1 MDYEG
6 CGEREPIC
14 EVRCPKTLRNTSQ
27 HRRAA
32 ILVLGVARSGTS
44 VLAHVLNVL
53 GAALP
58 EQLLGA
64 SHGNPLGHWEPA
76 RLLQI
81 NEEILG
87 SIGRSWPDPRAISAD
102 WFRSKTAYE
111 FQERI
116 VAEIARSYGDAPL
129 IVIKEPRICRIAP
142 LYLDALDVLNIEPLV
157 VLPVRHPAEVIQSI
171 SERDGNDQRTDELI
185 WLRDLIEAEHASR
198 ATLRVWT
205 SFEHLLA
212 DWQGTAQSISSK
224 LGITWPNQPD
234 IVAAEVGR
242 ILKPRHRHYQAPSD
256 SVSLPLGDWAVQTW
270 RAAQYALSGNEPQ
283 AQDLFDRIR
292 KAICEFDRLNVPQQE
307 WIERRLTEMTQ
318 TIEAM
323 NREIVAIHA
332 SRSWRI
338 TAPLRAVKKIFS

>member
-1 MDYEG
+1 MPNPRPGRIWITKAAAREHRSLRFG
-6 CGEREPIC
+6 ARKLRGIRLSTSERLSLSSGLPAAAL
-14 EVRCPKTLRNTSQ
+14 RCWRMFSTCSALCC
-27 HRRAA
+27 
-32 ILVLGVARSGTS
+32 RSGSWGRHTGIHWGTGS
-44 VLAHVLNVL
+44 Q
-53 GAALP
+53 P
-58 EQLLGA
+58 E
-64 SHGNPLGHWEPA
+64 
-76 RLLQI
+76 LLQI

-87 SIGRSWPDPRAISAD
+87 SIGRSWPDPRAISTG

-116 VAEIARSYGDAPL
+116 VAEIATSYGDAPL

-185 WLRDLIEAEHASR
+185 WLRDLIEAEHTSR
-198 ATLRVWT
+198 TTLRVWT
-205 SFEHLLA
+205 SFEHLLD

-224 LGITWPNQPD
+224 LGITWPNQPE
-234 IVAAEVGR
+234 IVAAEVGT
-242 ILKPRHRHYQAPSD
+242 ILKPRHRHYQAPCD
-256 SVSLPLGDWAVQTW
+256 SISLPLGDWAVQTW

-307 WIERRLTEMTQ
+307 WMERRLTEMTQ

-323 NREIVAIHA
+323 N
-332 SRSWRI
+332 
-338 TAPLRAVKKIFS
+338 